1 MSVDKPD
8 PSRLA
13 GPAGVPD
20 APNDVGAFLR
30 SRRAAL
36 SPGDVGLAGGRN
48 GRRVTGLRRE
58 EVSVLAGVSADYYA
72 RLEQGR
78 ERNPSPQMLNAIS
91 RALRLSPDSRA
102 HLYRLVGL
110 NPQLTPASSRNVAHP
125 ELLTLLDAF
134 PLAAAYVLGP
144 ELNVLATNS
153 VADALLSP
161 FDGEPSMPRIH
172 FTHPLAKTI
181 YPEWDLMAQAMVHA
195 LRLNLGLIP
204 GDPGITKVAAELE
217 ERSSAFRALWK
228 EQGVAGLSR
237 ATKTFN
243 HPQAGS
249 IELTYQ
255 AFDVRDAPGQ
265 QLFVGTPAQGS
276 PSEQALAY
284 LTSMSFRSVDR

>member
-1 MSVDKPD
+1 MTGAPD
-8 PSRLA
+8 
-13 GPAGVPD
+13 
-20 APNDVGAFLR
+20 DVGDFLR

-36 SPGDVGLAGGRN
+36 SPGDVGLAGGRH

-58 EVSVLAGVSADYYA
+58 EVAVLADVSADYYA

-78 ERNPSPQMLNAIS
+78 ERNPSPQMLNALS
-91 RALRLSPDSRA
+91 RALRLSSDSRA

-110 NPQLTPASSRNVAHP
+110 NPQLTPDSSRNVAHP

-144 ELNVLATNS
+144 DLDVLATNP

-161 FDGEPSMPRIH
+161 FGGEPSMPRIH

-181 YPEWDLMAQAMVHA
+181 YPEWDLMARAIVHA

-204 GDPGITKVAAELE
+204 GDPGITAVAAELE
-217 ERSSAFRALWK
+217 ERSSAFRTLWR
-228 EQGVAGLSR
+228 EQGVAGLTR
-237 ATKTFN
+237 ATKRLE
-243 HPQAGS
+243 HPEAGT

-265 QLFVGTPAQGS
+265 QLFVGTPAKGS
-276 PSEQALAY
+276 PSEQSLAY
-284 LTSMSFRSVDR
+284 LASMRPASSHRE